1 MSLVERIREILKEAG
16 GLQRDISAL
25 ADGDD
30 LYSAGLTSH
39 ATVGLMLAIEE
50 AFDIEFPDR
59 LLSRRTF
66 ASINTIAAALNEIG
80 GGKVV
85 A

>member
-1 MSLVERIREILKEAG
+1 VSLVERIREVLKGAG
-16 GLQRDISAL
+16 GLQRDISTL

-30 LYSAGLTSH
+30 LYAAGLTSH

-66 ASINTIAAALNEIG
+66 TSVNTIVAALEEIG
-80 GGKVV
+80 VRKVV

>member
-1 MSLVERIREILKEAG
+1 VSLVERIREVLKGAG
-16 GLQRDISAL
+16 GLQRDISTL

-30 LYSAGLTSH
+30 LYAAGLTSH

-66 ASINTIAAALNEIG
+66 TSVNTIAAALEEIG
-80 GGKVV
+80 VGKVV